1 MDEFLSPEDIFSER
15 ATGEIPTVGTAPTT
29 SAPVDTAEAHEAKVL
44 DLIDEMVATVEEARG
59 MPLTKGAVLDRDWL
73 LEHLRTLKD
82 QLPEDLRTARWMIRE
97 REAFVA
103 RTNEKA
109 HAITDRAKERAQELV
124 SESHVLAEAVEEA
137 NILVRNAEDEAR
149 RIRLEA
155 EDYSEDHLSRLETL
169 FGNLLNQVRDARA
182 ELHTARPAP
191 TPPPT

>member
-1 MDEFLSPEDIFSER
+1 MDEFLSPEDIFAER
-15 ATGEIPTVGTAPTT
+15 ATGETPVVEAAPIE
-29 SAPVDTAEAHEAKVL
+29 TAEAHEAKVL
-44 DLIDEMVATVEEARG
+44 DLIDEMVATVEDARG

-73 LEHLRTLKD
+73 LGHLRTLKD
-82 QLPEDLRTARWMIRE
+82 QLPEDLKTARWMIRE

-137 NILVRNAEDEAR
+137 NVLIRNAEDEAR

-155 EDYSEDHLSRLETL
+155 EDYSEDHLSRLDTL
-169 FGNLLNQVRDARA
+169 FSNLLQQVRDARA
-182 ELHTARPAP
+182 ELHTSRPAP